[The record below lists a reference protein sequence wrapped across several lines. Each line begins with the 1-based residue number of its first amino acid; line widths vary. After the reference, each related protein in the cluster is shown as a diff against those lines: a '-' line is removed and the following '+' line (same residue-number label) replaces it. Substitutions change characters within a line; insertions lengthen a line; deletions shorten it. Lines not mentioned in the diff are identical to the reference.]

1 MKFKTN
7 TIIKIIILDDDNKS
21 DGDASDDEAD
31 DADLN
36 DDTQF
41 PINDTNSSIKRRPT
55 LEEYVNKHVFTN
67 RSESTNNIVG
77 RKHRRT
83 KTSQPS
89 LGTHSSRLQTK
100 NNNNDSHDLDNNN
113 NDTTNNNYRH
123 IEHHHRNALDFMPKY
138 VIKQLEKKTVL
149 IPQYTGMF
157 AKNLIDNTN
166 ESQISSS
173 NNNNNNNKE
182 LIRGRNLSKSTNNK
196 HAFLIQKQ
204 TNLNLSV
211 QSTPIIQQQ
220 LIQQQQRINS
230 NTSKLTN
237 QNNETISSATT
248 NHTTAPVLT
257 TTNNNNNN
265 NSNNANSHYTTTN
278 STFAKINEEFLNS
291 LANNNNITNNNSLFS
306 SAFVS
311 MNPNNIQLKSQYDK
325 ITSRANSGMAINIS
339 TINTNSKTLTS
350 NIGNNLTSIN
360 NKK

>member
-1 MKFKTN
+1 M
-7 TIIKIIILDDDNKS
+7 
-21 DGDASDDEAD
+21 
-31 DADLN
+31 
-36 DDTQF
+36 
-41 PINDTNSSIKRRPT
+41 
-55 LEEYVNKHVFTN
+55 EEYVNKHVFTN

-89 LGTHSSRLQTK
+89 LGTHSISRLQTK
-100 NNNNDSHDLDNNN
+100 NNNDSHDLDNNN

-173 NNNNNNNKE
+173 NNNNNNNNSNNNKE

-220 LIQQQQRINS
+220 LIQQQQRINI

-248 NHTTAPVLT
+248 NTTNHTTAPVLT
-257 TTNNNNNN
+257 TTINN
-265 NSNNANSHYTTTN
+265 NSNNTN
-278 STFAKINEEFLNS
+278 STFAKINFFPIENVL
-291 LANNNNITNNNSLFS
+291 L
-306 SAFVS
+306 
-311 MNPNNIQLKSQYDK
+311 
-325 ITSRANSGMAINIS
+325 
-339 TINTNSKTLTS
+339 LTS
-350 NIGNNLTSIN
+350 VHNNTCISIEISFSPH
-360 NKK
+360 

>member
-1 MKFKTN
+1 
-7 TIIKIIILDDDNKS
+7 
-21 DGDASDDEAD
+21 
-31 DADLN
+31 
-36 DDTQF
+36 
-41 PINDTNSSIKRRPT
+41 
-55 LEEYVNKHVFTN
+55 VFTN

-89 LGTHSSRLQTK
+89 LGTHSISRLQTK
-100 NNNNDSHDLDNNN
+100 NNNDSHDLDNNN

-173 NNNNNNNKE
+173 NNNNNNNNTNNNKE

-248 NHTTAPVLT
+248 NTTNHTTAPVLT
-257 TTNNNNNN
+257 TTINN
-265 NSNNANSHYTTTN
+265 NSNNTN

-339 TINTNSKTLTS
+339 TISTNSKTLT
-350 NIGNNLTSIN
+350 NNLASIN

>member
-1 MKFKTN
+1 
-7 TIIKIIILDDDNKS
+7 
-21 DGDASDDEAD
+21 
-31 DADLN
+31 
-36 DDTQF
+36 
-41 PINDTNSSIKRRPT
+41 

-89 LGTHSSRLQTK
+89 LGTHSISRLQTK
-100 NNNNDSHDLDNNN
+100 NNNDSHDLDNNN

-173 NNNNNNNKE
+173 NNNNNNTNNNKE

-220 LIQQQQRINS
+220 LIQQQQRINI

-248 NHTTAPVLT
+248 NTTNHTTAPVLT
-257 TTNNNNNN
+257 TTINNNNN
-265 NSNNANSHYTTTN
+265 NSNNTN

-339 TINTNSKTLTS
+339 TISTNSKTLT
-350 NIGNNLTSIN
+350 NNLASIN